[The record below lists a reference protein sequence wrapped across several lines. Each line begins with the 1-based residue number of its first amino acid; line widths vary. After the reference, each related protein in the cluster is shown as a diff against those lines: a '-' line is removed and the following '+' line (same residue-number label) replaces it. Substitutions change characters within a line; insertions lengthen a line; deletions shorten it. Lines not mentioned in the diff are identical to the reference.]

1 MIGKDD
7 DKTVKYS
14 ANYLLQESENIMD
27 CETEKVRISEA
38 GDALAEMEAA
48 LDQIADDR
56 PRIESDRTDSKALED
71 LKAIFQVSL
80 AVNSS
85 LVIDDILEIVMNK
98 AIELLSAERG
108 FIMLLDD
115 EGELQF
121 KTAHNIGKDSL
132 DKDDFRIS
140 RSIANEVAA
149 TGKSVYTSDAL
160 SDERYAHQ
168 KSIVELHLRSIMCV
182 PLTIKNK
189 VIGLIYL
196 DNSSEAKLFLKSD
209 LYLFE
214 LYAQQAAHAI
224 HNATLYD
231 HLMNLKKF
239 NDKVIDNSPVGIII
253 IDHGY
258 RIFSINDAAM
268 EILEKNKD
276 DVCLVEQSK
285 SPTNLLDII
294 PQREISKWQ
303 NMVKTVLSSD
313 QSYEDSRY
321 FHNTGYNEKVLSVKI
336 TPIGSIPDDGDGLVL
351 VLEDITEK
359 VIMEK
364 YVILSEKLVARGEM
378 AASIGHELNNYLAI
392 IANNAELLSYNLD
405 RNKTDNLKT
414 NSQQILDNI
423 SKMKRFTNGLMDFSK
438 LETEYVAYDVNH
450 LIEDLLFSLKAQ
462 SRFNDISFSLELPE
476 ELPYIE
482 IDVGQIQQ
490 VLMNLLYNA
499 ADAISEKNKQETTD
513 SNSFDTEII
522 IRAFHDMEQSM
533 VGISVT
539 DNGCGI
545 TEENMKK
552 IFQLHF
558 STKKS
563 GHGIGLSNCK
573 KIIESHNG
581 DITID
586 SKQGE
591 GTTFT
596 IILPEK
602 QQEKLVNA
610 R

>member
-1 MIGKDD
+1 MDGLDE

-14 ANYLLQESENIMD
+14 TSHILRESDDIMD
-27 CETEKVRISEA
+27 SETEKVRISEA

-48 LDQIADDR
+48 LDQIADNR
-56 PRIESDRTDSKALED
+56 PRIQSGKSDSKALED

-115 EGELQF
+115 NGELQF
-121 KTAHNIGKDSL
+121 KTAHNIGKESL
-132 DKDDFRIS
+132 DQEDFRIS
-140 RSIANEVAA
+140 RSIANKVAE

-160 SDERYAHQ
+160 SDERYSHQ

-182 PLTIKNK
+182 PLSIKNK

-196 DNSSEAKLFLKSD
+196 DNSSEVKLFLKSD

-224 HNATLYD
+224 HNAILYD
-231 HLMNLKKF
+231 HLMVLKKF
-239 NDKVIDNSPVGIII
+239 NDKVIDNSPVGVVVLDYECSII
-253 IDHGY
+253 
-258 RIFSINDAAM
+258 SINDAALA
-268 EILEKNKD
+268 ILEKNKD
-276 DVCLVEQSK
+276 EVNPAREAGSAVS
-285 SPTNLLDII
+285 LLDIV
-294 PQREISKWQ
+294 PRREIPKWR
-303 NMVKTVLSSD
+303 NMVETVLASN

-336 TPIGSIPDDGDGLVL
+336 TPIGSIPDDGDGLIL

-359 VIMEK
+359 IIMEK

-392 IANNAELLSYNLD
+392 IANNAELLSYNLE
-405 RNKTDNLKT
+405 RNKTDSLKT
-414 NSQQILDNI
+414 NSQQIIENI

-462 SRFNDISFSLELPE
+462 SRFKDILFSLDLAEGLPR
-476 ELPYIE
+476 IE

-499 ADAISEKNKQETTD
+499 ADAIAEKEKKGTTKSGD
-513 SNSFDTEII
+513 FDKKII
-522 IRAFHDMEQSM
+522 IKAYRDPQESI

-558 STKKS
+558 STKQT

-586 SKQGE
+586 SKAGE

-602 QQEKLVNA
+602 QSEQLVNV
-610 R
+610 

>member
-1 MIGKDD
+1 MDGLDD

-14 ANYLLQESENIMD
+14 TGHILRESDDFMD
-27 CETEKVRISEA
+27 SKTEKVRISEA

-56 PRIESDRTDSKALED
+56 PRIESGGTDFKAIED
-71 LKAIFQVSL
+71 LKAILQISL

-85 LVIDDILEIVMNK
+85 LVIEDILEIVMNK

-121 KTAHNIGKDSL
+121 KTVHNIGKESL
-132 DKDDFRIS
+132 DQEDFRIS

-160 SDERYAHQ
+160 SDERYANQ

-189 VIGLIYL
+189 TIGLIYL

-231 HLMNLKKF
+231 HLMDLKNF
-239 NDKVIDNSPVGIII
+239 NDKVIDNSPVGVIV
-253 IDHGY
+253 IDCACS
-258 RIFSINDAAM
+258 ILSINDAALA
-268 EILEKNKD
+268 ILEKNKD
-276 DVCLVEQSK
+276 EVTLPGGAGS
-285 SPTNLLDII
+285 STSLLDII
-294 PQREISKWQ
+294 PPREISRWQ
-303 NMVKTVLSSD
+303 NMVKTVLSSNRP
-313 QSYEDSRY
+313 YEDSRY
-321 FHNTGYNEKVLSVKI
+321 FHNTGYNEKVLSIKI
-336 TPIGSIPDDGDGLVL
+336 TPIGSIPDDGDGLIL
-351 VLEDITEK
+351 VLEDITDK

-392 IANNAELLSYNLD
+392 IANNAELLSFNLE
-405 RNKTDNLKT
+405 RNKTDSLKT

-438 LETEYVAYDVNH
+438 LETEYVVYDVNH

-462 SRFNDISFSLELPE
+462 SRFKDISFSLDLAE
-476 ELPYIE
+476 ELPHIE

-499 ADAISEKNKQETTD
+499 ADAMMEKDKQKTID
-513 SNSFDTEII
+513 SDDFDKKII
-522 IRAFHDMEQSM
+522 IKAFYDMEKSM

-552 IFQLHF
+552 LFQLHF

-586 SKQGE
+586 SRVGE
-591 GTTFT
+591 GTVFT

-602 QQEKLVNA
+602 QPEKLVNA
-610 R
+610 

>member
-1 MIGKDD
+1 MDGLDQ
-7 DKTVKYS
+7 DKTTKYS
-14 ANYLLQESENIMD
+14 TSHFLRESDDFMD
-27 CETEKVRISEA
+27 SETEKVRISEA

-56 PRIESDRTDSKALED
+56 PRIKSQKDDSRALED

-108 FIMLLDD
+108 FIMLLD
-115 EGELQF
+115 EKGELQF
-121 KTAHNIGKDSL
+121 KTIHNINKESL
-132 DKDDFRIS
+132 EKEDFRIS

-160 SDERYAHQ
+160 SDERFSRQ

-182 PLTIKNK
+182 PLTIKNNI
-189 VIGLIYL
+189 IGLIYL

-214 LYAQQAAHAI
+214 LYAQQAAYAI

-231 HLMNLKKF
+231 HLMDLKKF
-239 NDKVIDNSPVGIII
+239 NDKVINNSPVGVIVLDHAFKII
-253 IDHGY
+253 
-258 RIFSINDAAM
+258 SINDAALA
-268 EILEKNKD
+268 ILEKNK
-276 DVCLVEQSK
+276 EQIQPADKKEK
-285 SPTNLLDII
+285 SASLLDII
-294 PQREISKWQ
+294 PKKENTKWQ
-303 NMVKTVLSSD
+303 RMIEKVFDSNE
-313 QSYEDSRY
+313 SYEDSRY
-321 FHNTGYNEKVLSVKI
+321 FHNTGYNEKALSIKI
-336 TPIGSIPDDGDGLVL
+336 TPIKSIPDDGDGVIM

-359 VIMEK
+359 IIMEK

-392 IANNAELLSYNLD
+392 IANNAELLSYNLEK
-405 RNKTDNLKT
+405 NKTDRLKT
-414 NSQQILDNI
+414 NAQQIVDNI

-438 LETEYVAYDVNH
+438 LETEYVSYEVNH

-462 SRFNDISFSLELPE
+462 ARFKDITFSLDLAHGLPR
-476 ELPYIE
+476 IE

-490 VLMNLLYNA
+490 VIMNLLYNA
-499 ADAISEKNKQETTD
+499 ADAMLEKEKSDTNTTEYD
-513 SNSFDTEII
+513 KKIT
-522 IRAFHDMEQSM
+522 IRAYQNPDDTTI
-533 VGISVT
+533 GISIN

-545 TEENMKK
+545 SEENMKK

-558 STKKS
+558 STKKT

-586 SKQGE
+586 SKEGE

-596 IILPEK
+596 ITLPEK
-602 QQEKLVNA
+602 QAEKTVNV
-610 R
+610 

>member
-1 MIGKDD
+1 MDGLND

-14 ANYLLQESENIMD
+14 KSHILQESDDIMD

-56 PRIESDRTDSKALED
+56 PRIESGGTESKALED

-80 AVNSS
+80 VVNSS
-85 LVIDDILEIVMNK
+85 LVIEDILEIVMNK

-121 KTAHNIGKDSL
+121 KTAHNIGKESL
-132 DKDDFRIS
+132 DKEDFRIS

-160 SDERYAHQ
+160 SDERYANQ

-209 LYLFE
+209 YYLFE

-231 HLMNLKKF
+231 HLMDLKKF
-239 NDKVIDNSPVGIII
+239 NDKVIDNSPVGVIV
-253 IDHGY
+253 IDYGCS
-258 RIFSINDAAM
+258 IVSINDAALA
-268 EILEKNKD
+268 ILEKNKD
-276 DVCLVEQSK
+276 EVSLVGHAASH
-285 SPTNLLDII
+285 TNLLDII
-294 PQREISKWQ
+294 PKREIAKWQ
-303 NMVKTVLSSD
+303 NMVTTVMSSN
-313 QSYEDSRY
+313 QPYEDSRY
-321 FHNTGYNEKVLSVKI
+321 FHNTGYNEKVLSIKI
-336 TPIGSIPDDGDGLVL
+336 TPIGSIPDDGNGLIL
-351 VLEDITEK
+351 ILEDITDK

-392 IANNAELLSYNLD
+392 IANNAELLSYNLE

-462 SRFNDISFSLELPE
+462 SRFKNISFSLDLPE
-476 ELPYIE
+476 EMPHIE

-490 VLMNLLYNA
+490 VLMNLLYND
-499 ADAISEKNKQETTD
+499 ADAITEKGKQNSSD
-513 SNSFDTEII
+513 GDSFDKKII
-522 IRAFHDMEQSM
+522 IKAFRDKKKAM

-545 TEENMKK
+545 SEENMKK

-573 KIIESHNG
+573 KIIEIHNG

-591 GTTFT
+591 GTTFAM
-596 IILPEK
+596 ILPEK

-610 R
+610 

>member
-1 MIGKDD
+1 MDGLDQ
-7 DKTVKYS
+7 DKTTKYS
-14 ANYLLQESENIMD
+14 TSHFLRESDDFMD
-27 CETEKVRISEA
+27 SETEKVRISEA

-56 PRIESDRTDSKALED
+56 PRIKSQKDDSRALED

-108 FIMLLDD
+108 FIMLLD
-115 EGELQF
+115 EKGELQF
-121 KTAHNIGKDSL
+121 KTIHNINKESL
-132 DKDDFRIS
+132 EKEDFRIS

-160 SDERYAHQ
+160 SDERFFRQ

-182 PLTIKNK
+182 PLTIKNNI
-189 VIGLIYL
+189 IGLIYL

-214 LYAQQAAHAI
+214 LYAQQAAYAI

-231 HLMNLKKF
+231 HLMDLKKF
-239 NDKVIDNSPVGIII
+239 NDKVINNSPVGVIVLDHAFKII
-253 IDHGY
+253 
-258 RIFSINDAAM
+258 SINDAALA
-268 EILEKNKD
+268 ILEKNK
-276 DVCLVEQSK
+276 EQIQPVDKKEK
-285 SPTNLLDII
+285 SASLLDII
-294 PQREISKWQ
+294 PKKENTKWQ
-303 NMVKTVLSSD
+303 RMIEKVFDSNE
-313 QSYEDSRY
+313 SYEDSRY
-321 FHNTGYNEKVLSVKI
+321 FHNTGYNEKALSIKI
-336 TPIGSIPDDGDGLVL
+336 TPIKSIPDDGDGVIM

-359 VIMEK
+359 IIMEK

-392 IANNAELLSYNLD
+392 IANNAELLSYNLEK
-405 RNKTDNLKT
+405 NKTDRLKT
-414 NSQQILDNI
+414 NAQQIVDNI

-438 LETEYVAYDVNH
+438 LETEYVSYEVNH

-462 SRFNDISFSLELPE
+462 ARFKDITFSLDLAHGLPR
-476 ELPYIE
+476 IE

-499 ADAISEKNKQETTD
+499 ADAMLEKEKSGTED
-513 SNSFDTEII
+513 S
-522 IRAFHDMEQSM
+522 AFEKKITIKAYRNQDDATI
-533 VGISVT
+533 GISIN

-545 TEENMKK
+545 SEENMKK

-558 STKKS
+558 STKKT
-563 GHGIGLSNCK
+563 GHGIGLSNCR

-586 SKQGE
+586 SKEGE

-596 IILPEK
+596 ITLPEK
-602 QQEKLVNA
+602 QAEKTVNV
-610 R
+610 

>member
-1 MIGKDD
+1 MDGLDE
-7 DKTVKYS
+7 DKTVKYTT
-14 ANYLLQESENIMD
+14 NHLFRESDDFMD
-27 CETEKVRISEA
+27 SETEKVRISEA

-56 PRIESDRTDSKALED
+56 PRIKSRKDDSKAIED

-115 EGELQF
+115 KGELTF
-121 KTAHNIGKDSL
+121 KTAYNIGKESL
-132 DKDDFRIS
+132 EQEDFRIS
-140 RSIANEVAA
+140 RSIANQVAE

-182 PLTIKNK
+182 PLTIKNR

-231 HLMNLKKF
+231 HLMDLKKF
-239 NDKVIDNSPVGIII
+239 NDKVIDNSPVGVIVLDYSCNII
-253 IDHGY
+253 
-258 RIFSINDAAM
+258 SVNDAALA
-268 EILEKNKD
+268 ILEKNKEEMRPEGEHKKYIS
-276 DVCLVEQSK
+276 LI
-285 SPTNLLDII
+285 DIV
-294 PQREISKWQ
+294 PGREKDRWR
-303 NMVKTVLSSD
+303 NMVEKVFSSN

-321 FHNTGYNEKVLSVKI
+321 FHNTGYNEKALSIKI
-336 TPIGSIPDDGDGLVL
+336 TPIGSIPDDGDGVIMI
-351 VLEDITEK
+351 LEDITEK
-359 VIMEK
+359 IIMEK

-392 IANNAELLSYNLD
+392 IANNAELLSYNLE
-405 RNKTDNLKT
+405 RNKTDRLKT
-414 NSQQILDNI
+414 NAQQIIDNI

-462 SRFNDISFSLELPE
+462 SRFKDISFSLDLAHGLPK
-476 ELPYIE
+476 IE

-490 VLMNLLYNA
+490 VIMNLLYNA
-499 ADAISEKNKQETTD
+499 ADTMLEKNKRKYKNNDDYQKTITIKAYRDNDKE
-513 SNSFDTEII
+513 
-522 IRAFHDMEQSM
+522 M
-533 VGISVT
+533 VGISVS

-558 STKKS
+558 STKKT

-586 SKQGE
+586 SKEGK

-596 IILPEK
+596 ITLPEK
-602 QQEKLVNA
+602 QPEKLVNA
-610 R
+610 